1 MLQEKYEFPVLSSQ
15 LLGEGKVIKCR
26 ETDEEFSPFALSL
39 QKKQIV
45 TVSMYI
51 IKCLIKSDYFLKNE
65 KFEMPNFDKLLLEK
79 PNRYILDKFVSKC
92 ILL

>member
-1 MLQEKYEFPVLSSQ
+1 MLNVMLQEKYEFPVLSSQ

-45 TVSMYI
+45 TVSMYS
-51 IKCLIKSDYFLKNE
+51 IKCL
-65 KFEMPNFDKLLLEK
+65 
-79 PNRYILDKFVSKC
+79 
-92 ILL
+92 